1 MFRMIQQEA
10 IETLKKEIQQYK
22 EEQEIIKKHLEEK
35 LNRLIEKAL
44 EESSQRRGSSQRGE
58 TTV

>member
-1 MFRMIQQEA
+1 MTADNMFRMIRQEA

-35 LNRLIEKAL
+35 LNR
-44 EESSQRRGSSQRGE
+44 
-58 TTV
+58 